1 MDIYHASDGGLYQID
16 RQIEEYESLDVLYE
30 DVGDATGISSGNVLL
45 FLEDER
51 EVKGDTFEE
60 LVNQA
65 GPSSPSLDNRLK
77 LYVFNRESFFCA
89 DAEQW
94 AMQFQEGVSLPPEL
108 DPNQMCDLVQ
118 VQHPFIVA
126 HDHLSHLQSF
136 YQAQAR
142 ALEIAYANLSHHLQP
157 LVREFETFAET
168 AEKEL
173 RSEEDLI
180 RGAGLDMTLLP
191 KLTINPALLKRKKD
205 GEPEDKVKTI
215 GDYVNRRK
223 MEQVRDSCRTAH
235 EEHVDR
241 YNLITGQL
249 NELHLQAEAET
260 RGFNDHAAAVG
271 IEFAEGLARLEV
283 ASNQLAELLGSGVV
297 EDVYQDLIE
306 LDQAMREDLISLT
319 GVKNDFTVEIHLHLR
334 QVAQFQ
340 IRITQLVG
348 PLRILEN
355 DLRDKSAF
363 PHLHRLRQLP
373 FAYATT
379 VSEVVRRN
387 EYARTLVEWTS
398 RLSEALRNFT
408 SIETK
413 RREQVQT
420 EMISQLPFS
429 SIISDEAN
437 PRVNVSVVTGAE
449 ELGGIKWGE
458 EEIEKLI
465 LWVEGLKEDRDVLA
479 ALEEGDE
486 DHLEILQASIASLLG
501 KVDFASEELDRLIE
515 RSVITSRGKVRS
527 GSNSR
532 TTILLSTQLHAANQ
546 EKLEQERRIAEM
558 EEAHQATLRVL
569 EEQHQDQLIS
579 TQQQLTAAQ
588 NRQGE
593 LQIELVRLRTDLG
606 EEMMARQALSAELEV
621 RSREQEDKLREHE
634 DQADFIKGLQ
644 AELAQE
650 KDRATDLGVRLQEAL
665 IDVDGLK
672 SAEQSLI
679 SQLQELQEDRTRSLQ
694 TLGDAQLAVHNLESQ
709 LAGVRAELE
718 ATTQQLVEA
727 QADRDLA
734 LKNQS
739 AEAER
744 LMRDHIAEADGDRA
758 VLEHQNLTLTKQLE
772 DIKVEMEEKLTA
784 AKNASIR
791 QADGLK
797 AELSFTKAQLR
808 EVQRKETVL
817 SDELA
822 MAKDSA
828 TAMSQERSHQSD
840 VSRDAVAL
848 ASKYHET
855 CQRLLNAINASTT
868 ISGTA
873 GSQHVGIVRGKSP
886 HKQPANPNPAS
897 NPISA
902 SGTLS
907 TSSKDEMRESVLV
920 RSLET
925 AQGFD
930 LVVFAEAVTRTIG
943 LVKKWSKSCRQFR
956 DAARNKI
963 SFSNFAK
970 GDLALFLPTRNAT
983 ARSWA
988 AFNISA
994 PHNFLKVNDAMQEQI
1009 STREWII
1016 ARIVKTDEAI
1026 ATGGDSLET
1035 NPYGLAD
1042 GLRYYTHHVEEY
1054 NPHAVRPPRRSTS
1067 TSYQTI
1073 KDPSGS
1079 VGQML
1084 SSSTHRPTSASAG
1097 GIPIE
1102 PLTEVDSL
1110 LSPSAKTPMAMPG
1123 GGRGRSGSSYF
1134 PRFDN
1139 SVTSGLHDN
1148 AEISRGSTSDSPEPL
1163 SDAGQDL
1170 RPDSDHVIVDD
1181 EPPVRPHAPE
1191 SASVGLAG
1199 DVPSAATADSV
1210 PLPGGTPASSPTVPA
1225 PPIPSSSIPFS
1236 ANTTATSAQPI
1247 PLPQSSYRK
1256 THSRFPSRGTPT
1268 SPPSRDHTYSR
1279 DKNTDKDK
1287 DKDGSHP
1294 SPALFARPSS
1304 VASSASSYPKVLT
1317 LGPSSGKSA
1326 LAPATTTTVD
1336 SGHASPSLT
1345 ALDKSE
1351 AQRTITRKQSSS
1363 TLGMSISPD
1372 GAGLGAGLASRP
1384 IFSPIGT
1391 STGVGIGEKSR
1402 RGSKISAVR
1411 PDRPAPSSA
1420 GIGSG
1425 APSQRAGDDDTASR
1439 SVSPTSASS
1448 PVPAAGTGA
1457 SGGFAALGTGAGIGS
1472 IMRGFTIGRKT
1483 SAGMTSPPPN
1493 PFSSTILP
1501 EAETDVSPGNAG
1513 ARRGSAGARRGSND
1527 TSRPASAASAVG
1539 PRSKDTAKEKDADK
1553 GKPKGLWEDEDRRPS
1568 AMDILRRFES
1578 GG

>member
-30 DVGDATGISSGNVLL
+30 DVGMATGVSTGNVLL
-45 FLEDER
+45 FMEDER
-51 EVKGDTFEE
+51 EVKGDVFEE
-60 LVNQA
+60 LLNQA

-77 LYVFNRESFFCA
+77 LYAFNRESFFCT

-94 AMQFQEGVSLPPEL
+94 ALQFQEDVNLPPPL
-108 DPNQMCDLVQ
+108 DPNQLHNLAQ

-157 LVREFETFAET
+157 LVREFEAFAER

-173 RSEEDLI
+173 HTEEDLI
-180 RGAGLDMTLLP
+180 RGARLDMALLP
-191 KLTINPALLKRKKD
+191 KLTINPAILKRKKEGD
-205 GEPEDKVKTI
+205 PEDKVKTL
-215 GDYVNRRK
+215 GDFVNRRK

-241 YNLITGQL
+241 YNQITGQL

-283 ASNQLAELLGSGVV
+283 ASNQLSDLLGSGV

-348 PLRILEN
+348 PLRSFEN

-387 EYARTLVEWTS
+387 EYARTLVDWTS
-398 RLSEALRNFT
+398 RLAEALRNFT
-408 SIETK
+408 SIETR
-413 RREQVQT
+413 RREQVQS
-420 EMISQLPFS
+420 EMVSQLPFN
-429 SIISDEAN
+429 SIISDEAG

-449 ELGGIKWGE
+449 EISGIKWGE

-465 LWVEGLKEDRDVLA
+465 LWVEGLKEDQDVLA
-479 ALEEGDE
+479 AIEEGDE
-486 DHLEILQASIASLLG
+486 DHLEVLQASIESLLG

-515 RSVITSRGKVRS
+515 RSVMTTRGKARS

-532 TTILLSTQLHAANQ
+532 TTIHLSTQLHVANQ
-546 EKLEQERRIAEM
+546 ERLEQEKRIAEM
-558 EEAHQATLRVL
+558 QEAHQATLRVL
-569 EEQHQDQLIS
+569 EEQHQQQIN
-579 TQQQLTAAQ
+579 TTEQQLSAAQ

-593 LQIELVRLRTDLG
+593 LQEELVRLRTDLG

-621 RSREQEDKLREHE
+621 RSREQEDKLREQE
-634 DQADFIKGLQ
+634 DQADFIRGLQ
-644 AELAQE
+644 AEIAQE

-679 SQLQELQEDRTRSLQ
+679 SQLQELQEERTRSLQ
-694 TLGDAQLAVHNLESQ
+694 TLGDAQLAAHSLESQ

-718 ATTQQLVEA
+718 ATAQQLIEA

-784 AKNASIR
+784 AKNSSIR

-817 SDELA
+817 ADELA

-828 TAMSQERSHQSD
+828 NAMSQERSHQSD
-840 VSRDAVAL
+840 VSRDAVTL
-848 ASKYHET
+848 ASRYHET

-873 GSQHVGIVRGKSP
+873 GSQFVGTIRAKSP
-886 HKQPANPNPAS
+886 HKQSSNPPVS

-930 LVVFAEAVTRTIG
+930 LIAFAEAVTRTIG

-963 SFSNFAK
+963 SFANFTK
-970 GDLALFLPTRNAT
+970 GDLALFLPTRNAA

-994 PHNFLKVNDAMQEQI
+994 PHNFLKVNDTMQEQI

-1016 ARIVKTDEAI
+1016 ARIVKTDEAV
-1026 ATGGDSLET
+1026 ASGGDSLET
-1035 NPYGLAD
+1035 NPFGLAD

-1067 TSYQTI
+1067 ASFQHSM
-1073 KDPSGS
+1073 KDPSAS
-1079 VGQML
+1079 VSHML
-1084 SSSTHRPTSASAG
+1084 SSTHRSTSTFIGAAV
-1097 GIPIE
+1097 E
-1102 PLTEVDSL
+1102 PMTEADSL
-1110 LSPSAKTPMAMPG
+1110 LSPSAKTPMAMPS
-1123 GGRGRSGSSYF
+1123 RGRTGSSYF
-1134 PRFDN
+1134 PKIDAGATNGRSRD
-1139 SVTSGLHDN
+1139 V
-1148 AEISRGSTSDSPEPL
+1148 EISGVTTSDSPEPI
-1163 SDAGQDL
+1163 SDAGHEPQLD
-1170 RPDSDHVIVDD
+1170 PDHVIVDD
-1181 EPPVRPHAPE
+1181 EPARSPISPSTAT
-1191 SASVGLAG
+1191 SVH
-1199 DVPSAATADSV
+1199 PPNETSQPATAASI
-1210 PLPGGTPASSPTVPA
+1210 PLPTAPLPSPSVPA
-1225 PPIPSSSIPFS
+1225 PISATWTIP
-1236 ANTTATSAQPI
+1236 ATKTTASAQPI
-1247 PLPQSSYRK
+1247 PQPASSYRK
-1256 THSRFPSRGTPT
+1256 THSRLPSRGTPT
-1268 SPPSRDHTYSR
+1268 SPPAGDHPHT
-1279 DKNTDKDK
+1279 NAKDTA
-1287 DKDGSHP
+1287 SHHP

-1304 VASSASSYPKVLT
+1304 VASSASSYPKVFT
-1317 LGPSSGKSA
+1317 IGPSSGKSA
-1326 LAPATTTTVD
+1326 LAPATTTTSVD
-1336 SGHASPSLT
+1336 SGNASPSLQS
-1345 ALDKSE
+1345 LDREE
-1351 AQRTITRKQSSS
+1351 AQRTIMRKQSSS

-1372 GAGLGAGLASRP
+1372 GTGTGVGLASRA
-1384 IFSPIGT
+1384 IFSTLGT
-1391 STGVGIGEKSR
+1391 GERSR
-1402 RGSKISAVR
+1402 RGSKVSATR
-1411 PDRPAPSSA
+1411 PGQP
-1420 GIGSG
+1420 ILETSG
-1425 APSQRAGDDDTASR
+1425 TQNTADKDSDSR
-1439 SVSPTSASS
+1439 SISPTSL
-1448 PVPAAGTGA
+1448 PTAAGAAG
-1457 SGGFAALGTGAGIGS
+1457 GGFAALGTTSGSTGTGIGMGS
-1472 IMRGFTIGRKT
+1472 IMRGFTIGRK
-1483 SAGMTSPPPN
+1483 SSGLVSPPPASSTTTAPPD
-1493 PFSSTILP
+1493 PFSSTP
-1501 EAETDVSPGNAG
+1501 DANAEEGTIS
-1513 ARRGSAGARRGSND
+1513 RRVSND
-1527 TSRPASAASAVG
+1527 VPKSRAV
-1539 PRSKDTAKEKDADK
+1539 SKPSGAVDSTKNQERPGGKSGKEGKEK
-1553 GKPKGLWEDEDRRPS
+1553 RPS

-1578 GG
+1578 GGG

>member
-16 RQIEEYESLDVLYE
+16 RQIEDYESIQALYE
-30 DVGDATGISSGNVLL
+30 DVGIATGISRGNVLL

-51 EVKGDTFEE
+51 EVKGDVFDEMM
-60 LVNQA
+60 NQA
-65 GPSSPSLDNRLK
+65 GPSSPSLENRLK
-77 LYVFNRESFFCA
+77 LYAFNRESFFCT

-94 AMQFQEGVSLPPEL
+94 ALQFQESVSLPPEL
-108 DPNQMCDLVQ
+108 DPNQLHNLAQ

-157 LVREFETFAET
+157 LVREFEEFAVM

-173 RSEEDLI
+173 HTEEDLI
-180 RGAGLDMTLLP
+180 RGARLDMELLP
-191 KLTINPALLKRKKD
+191 KLTIHPSILKRRKD
-205 GEPEDKVKTI
+205 VEVDDKVKTL
-215 GDYVNRRK
+215 GDFVNRRK

-235 EEHVDR
+235 EEHVER

-283 ASNQLAELLGSGVV
+283 ASNQLAELLGSGV
-297 EDVYQDLIE
+297 EDVYQDLID
-306 LDQAMREDLISLT
+306 LDQAMREDLVSLT
-319 GVKNDFTVEIHLHLR
+319 DVKNDFTVEIHLHLR

-363 PHLHRLRQLP
+363 PHLQRLRQLP

-387 EYARTLVEWTS
+387 EYGRMLVEWTS
-398 RLSEALRNFT
+398 KLSEALRNFT
-408 SIETK
+408 SIEIK
-413 RREQVQT
+413 RREQVQA
-420 EMISQLPFS
+420 EMVSKLPFS
-429 SIISDEAN
+429 SVIPDEADL
-437 PRVNVSVVTGAE
+437 RVNLSVVTGAE
-449 ELGGIKWGE
+449 ELSGIQWGE
-458 EEIEKLI
+458 EELEKLI
-465 LWVEGLKEDRDVLA
+465 LWVEGLKEDQDVLA

-486 DHLEILQASIASLLG
+486 DHLESLQNSIASLLG
-501 KVDFASEELDRLIE
+501 KVDFASEELDRVIE
-515 RSVITSRGKVRS
+515 RSVMTTRGKVRS

-532 TTILLSTQLHAANQ
+532 TTIHLSTQLHVANQ
-546 EKLEQERRIAEM
+546 EKLEQEKRIAEM
-558 EEAHQATLRVL
+558 QEAHQATLRIL
-569 EEQHQDQLIS
+569 EERHHDELDA
-579 TQQQLTAAQ
+579 TQQQLSGAQ
-588 NRQGE
+588 SRQGE
-593 LQIELVRLRTDLG
+593 LQIELMRLRNDLS
-606 EEMMARQALSAELEV
+606 EEMVARQALSAELEV
-621 RSREQEDKLREHE
+621 RSREQEDKLREQE
-634 DQADFIKGLQ
+634 DQTDFIKGLQ
-644 AELAQE
+644 AELEQE

-679 SQLQELQEDRTRSLQ
+679 GQLQDLQEERTRSLQ
-694 TLGDAQLAVHNLESQ
+694 TLGEAQLAAHNLESQ

-718 ATTQQLVEA
+718 ATAQQLVQA

-784 AKNASIR
+784 AKNTSIR
-791 QADGLK
+791 QLDGLK
-797 AELSFTKAQLR
+797 AELSLSKAQLR

-817 SDELA
+817 ADELA

-828 TAMSQERSHQSD
+828 NAMSQERSHQSD

-848 ASKYHET
+848 ASRYHET
-855 CQRLLNAINASTT
+855 CQRLLNAINTSTT

-873 GSQHVGIVRGKSP
+873 GSQHAGTVRAKSP
-886 HKQPANPNPAS
+886 HKQFTSSNPVS

-907 TSSKDEMRESVLV
+907 TSSKDDMRESVLV
-920 RSLET
+920 RSLES
-925 AQGFD
+925 AQAFD

-963 SFSNFAK
+963 SFANFAK
-970 GDLALFLPTRNAT
+970 GDLALFLPTRNAA

-994 PHNFLKVNDAMQEQI
+994 PHNFLKVNDTMQEQI

-1016 ARIVKTDEAI
+1016 ARIVKTDEAV
-1026 ATGGDSLET
+1026 ARGGDSLET
-1035 NPYGLAD
+1035 NPFGLAD

-1067 TSYQTI
+1067 TSFQPI

-1079 VGQML
+1079 VSQML
-1084 SSSTHRPTSASAG
+1084 SSTHRSTSTSAG
-1097 GIPIE
+1097 MTIE
-1102 PLTEVDSL
+1102 PMTEADSL
-1110 LSPSAKTPMAMPG
+1110 LSPSAKTPMAMPS
-1123 GGRGRSGSSYF
+1123 RGRTGSSYF
-1134 PRFDN
+1134 PTIGDSSSNGRAKDQ
-1139 SVTSGLHDN
+1139 
-1148 AEISRGSTSDSPEPL
+1148 EISRGSTSDSPEPI
-1163 SDAGQDL
+1163 SDGIHGSQ
-1170 RPDSDHVIVDD
+1170 PDSDHVVVHDD
-1181 EPPVRPHAPE
+1181 
-1191 SASVGLAG
+1191 
-1199 DVPSAATADSV
+1199 
-1210 PLPGGTPASSPTVPA
+1210 PLPLHTPATEPAQSTDEARIPAKAASIPLPAVPASSPTVPA
-1225 PPIPSSSIPFS
+1225 LAEADSS
-1236 ANTTATSAQPI
+1236 TATADIGPSAQPI
-1247 PLPQSSYRK
+1247 PQSQSSYRK
-1256 THSRFPSRGTPT
+1256 THSRLPSRGTPT
-1268 SPPSRDHTYSR
+1268 SPPSRDHNFS
-1279 DKNTDKDK
+1279 
-1287 DKDGSHP
+1287 KDGSHP
-1294 SPALFARPSS
+1294 TPALFARPSS

-1326 LAPATTTTVD
+1326 LAPATTTAVD
-1336 SGHASPSLT
+1336 SGSASPSLDP
-1345 ALDKSE
+1345 LDKEE
-1351 AQRTITRKQSSS
+1351 AQRTITRKHSSS

-1372 GAGLGAGLASRP
+1372 IAGEGLASRP
-1384 IFSPIGT
+1384 IFNTLGT
-1391 STGVGIGEKSR
+1391 GSKTRVGIGQRSR
-1402 RGSKISAVR
+1402 RGSKVSATLPEPPQPGTITR
-1411 PDRPAPSSA
+1411 KDGATE
-1420 GIGSG
+1420 SG
-1425 APSQRAGDDDTASR
+1425 SR
-1439 SVSPTSASS
+1439 SVSPTSLS
-1448 PVPAAGTGA
+1448 PGTAAGP
-1457 SGGFAALGTGAGIGS
+1457 SGGFAALGTGTGSATGMGS
-1472 IMRGFTIGRKT
+1472 IMRGFTIGRK
-1483 SAGMTSPPPN
+1483 SSGMVSPPANPPPPPN
-1493 PFSSTILP
+1493 PFSSTP
-1501 EAETDVSPGNAG
+1501 ESEGNSIEGSTRRVSYDALRPVSGAG
-1513 ARRGSAGARRGSND
+1513 VSGKD
-1527 TSRPASAASAVG
+1527 KD
-1539 PRSKDTAKEKDADK
+1539 RS
-1553 GKPKGLWEDEDRRPS
+1553 KPKGIKEERRPC

-1578 GG
+1578 GGG